1 MGGLASNEV
10 MDLGFS
16 QEAGAQGFGP
26 LLVDREQ
33 HSSTDCGELLGARLQ
48 EAKTSSYLLH
58 TQRCVSCP
66 TGLNTVEI
74 CNIQ

>member
-1 MGGLASNEV
+1 MGGLASNGV

-33 HSSTDCGELLGARLQ
+33 HGSTDCGELLGARLQ
-48 EAKTSSYLLH
+48 EEDLFISASHTEMRLLPYGP
-58 TQRCVSCP
+58 QYC
-66 TGLNTVEI
+66 
-74 CNIQ
+74 